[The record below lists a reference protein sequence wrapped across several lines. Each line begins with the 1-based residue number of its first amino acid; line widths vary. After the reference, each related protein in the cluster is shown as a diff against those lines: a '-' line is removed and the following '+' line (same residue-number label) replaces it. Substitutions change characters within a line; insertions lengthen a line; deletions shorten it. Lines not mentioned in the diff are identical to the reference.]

1 MRTQARPATIIAHT
15 GLSGRTLLGL
25 CMGLALPQVLYWLI
39 AAPTLAGHYIGDDF
53 PNVHWMYDQSERG
66 VLIERLARMWTHGL
80 ESTAR
85 MYRPWPM
92 LVYALEYRAFG
103 ADPVMW
109 RFTSLLLHAANGVL
123 VATLALVL
131 VPRNHA
137 MRWFA
142 AGVASAL
149 FLVFPASAEIAVWAS
164 ARQDSWALFFVLMAL
179 IGFWKHQ
186 TLGDRWSVLSLFAG
200 AMAFASKESAAV
212 LPLFI
217 VAFSLMQACANGASS
232 LRSIAL
238 RIAKRAWPWLALT
251 VLYFILRLAVYGSP
265 FEVYKGTA
273 PTQAL
278 LSGRWWP
285 ALAGIPAWF
294 SALVPGP
301 APRRIAI
308 ALFAMLMVWALVRAS
323 RGQRIAVAVL
333 LVAAVACFAM
343 VLPHVGVPLAT
354 GEGGRH
360 LYASSLAAALCVA
373 LALTV
378 HDRARWSQVAI
389 GIALIVVLTLSAQQV
404 YAHWR
409 NTTLAM
415 RNVLVALPAI
425 AAQLRANKRYALI
438 IVPDH
443 IGSSVFA
450 RNAQGGMVLP
460 PFQQESLSDALVP
473 TLLSD
478 LPRWYAWSASGM
490 IDDLK
495 RVPLLDVVRREA
507 SGAYRTAQPQGE
519 FPAEFYC
526 VQAASRNLVR
536 MMIAP
541 DTSDA
546 AAWVSTI
553 YVSLAATGCE
563 HDALPAGSR

>member
-1 MRTQARPATIIAHT
+1 MA
-15 GLSGRTLLGL
+15 
-25 CMGLALPQVLYWLI
+25 LALPQALYWLI
-39 AAPTLAGHYIGDDF
+39 AAPTLAGHYVGDDF
-53 PNVHWMYDQSERG
+53 PNVHWMYEQSERG

-109 RFTSLLLHAANGVL
+109 RFISLLLHAGNGVL
-123 VATLALVL
+123 VAALALAL

-149 FLVFPASAEIAVWAS
+149 FLLFPASAEIAVWAS
-164 ARQDSWALFFVLMAL
+164 ARQDSWALFFALMAL

-186 TLGDRWSVLSLFAG
+186 TLGDGWSVLSLFAG

-217 VAFSLMQACANGASS
+217 VAFALMQVCANGGNSPP
-232 LRSIAL
+232 SIAL
-238 RIAKRAWPWLALT
+238 RTMKRAWPWLVLT

-278 LSGRWWP
+278 LPGRWWP

-294 SALVPGP
+294 SALVPGA

-308 ALFAMLMVWALVRAS
+308 ALFAILIVWALVRAS
-323 RGQRIAVAVL
+323 RGQRIALASL
-333 LVAAVACFAM
+333 LVAAVACFAI
-343 VLPHVGVPLAT
+343 VLPHIGVPLAT

-373 LALTV
+373 LALAV
-378 HDRARWSQVAI
+378 HDRARWLAGAI
-389 GIALIVVLTLSAQQV
+389 GIALVVVLTLSAQQV
-404 YAHWR
+404 YAHWC

-415 RNVLVALPAI
+415 RNVLAALPAI
-425 AAQLRANKRYALI
+425 AAQLRTNKRYALV

-460 PFQQESLSDALVP
+460 PFQRESLSDALVP
-473 TLLSD
+473 TLPSN
-478 LPRWYAWSASGM
+478 LPRWYAWSAGGM

-507 SGAYRTAQPQGE
+507 DGVYRTARPQSE

-526 VQAASRNLVR
+526 VQAVERNLVR
-536 MMIAP
+536 MIVAP
-541 DTSDA
+541 DTSNA
-546 AAWVSTI
+546 AAWVYTI
-553 YVSLAATGCE
+553 HTSLAATGCE
-563 HDALPAGSR
+563 HDVLSAGGR